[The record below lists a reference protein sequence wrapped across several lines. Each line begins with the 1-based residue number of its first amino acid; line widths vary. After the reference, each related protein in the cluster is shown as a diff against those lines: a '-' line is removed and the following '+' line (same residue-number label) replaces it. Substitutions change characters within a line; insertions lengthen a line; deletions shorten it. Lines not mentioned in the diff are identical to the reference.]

1 MKNKKLLYTI
11 AAIVIVS
18 LIVGVIYKKKQ
29 NSKPEEVQV
38 EIAEKRSIIETV
50 SANGKIQ
57 PRILVKISPEI
68 SGEIIDLPI
77 KEGQQVAKGDLL
89 VRINPELY
97 TSAVQ
102 RAEAG
107 LNTAK
112 ANLSSSKAR
121 LAQSKAQM
129 VNAKASFE
137 RMEKLFKE
145 GAIAQSEFDQAKAN
159 FEVAKSEVEAAE
171 ENVQSGNYSIK
182 SAEATLKEASENLR
196 RTTIVSPMDGT
207 ISALNVELGERVLGT
222 LQNMGTEIL
231 RVANL
236 QEMEVKV
243 DVNENDI
250 VRVHLNDTALV
261 EIDAYPER
269 KFKGIVTE
277 LANSAKVSGLSTD
290 QVTNFEVKIL
300 ILRSSYADLINPQAT
315 HLSPFRPGMS
325 ATVDIQTNVTK
336 NAISVPIQAVTT
348 REDTAKVRIT
358 GLKDAREEVVFVF
371 DKNGTAKMQK
381 VKTGIQDNK
390 YIQILEGIS
399 EKDEVISGPYDIV
412 SKTLKEGT
420 KVEKKAKK

>member
-1 MKNKKLLYTI
+1 MKNKKLLYI
-11 AAIVIVS
+11 AAGVVIVS
-18 LIVGVIYKKKQ
+18 LIAGVIYKKKQ
-29 NSKPEEVQV
+29 NSKPEEVQI
-38 EIAEKRSIIETV
+38 EAAEKRSIIETV

-68 SGEIIDLPI
+68 SGEIIELPI
-77 KEGQQVAKGDLL
+77 KEGQQVVKGDLL

-107 LNTAK
+107 LNTTK

-121 LAQSKAQM
+121 LAQSKAQL

-250 VRVHLNDTALV
+250 VRVHLSDTALV

-300 ILRSSYADLINPQAT
+300 ILRSSYADLINPKAS

-325 ATVDIQTNVTK
+325 ATVDIQTNITK

-348 REDTAKVRIT
+348 REDSAKVRLT

-371 DKNGTAKMQK
+371 DKSGIAKMKK

-390 YIQILEGIS
+390 YIQILEGIA

-420 KVEKKAKK
+420 KVEKKLKK